1 MMGRTRRLIF
11 GAIRVE
17 KYGHTLFIA
26 MTLAFPRAILLA
38 QQKTPDQAAPVSNY
52 HYDVQDVRLEGM
64 LTERKVYGPPGYGET
79 PSKDERTTILILKLA
94 HAITVEPLADA
105 KAKDSPN
112 LDIARNL
119 REVQLFVGR
128 SQTAEARKL
137 LGKTV
142 VAAGTLN
149 EAVAPSQYTR
159 VWLDTKTLVPK
170 PTGRTH

>member
-1 MMGRTRRLIF
+1 MGHTSRLVF
-11 GAIRVE
+11 GAIRAG
-17 KYGHTLFIA
+17 KHGQILFIVL
-26 MTLAFPRAILLA
+26 TLAFPRAILLA
-38 QQKTPDQAAPVSNY
+38 QQKAPDQAAPVSNY
-52 HYDVQDVRLEGM
+52 HYDVQDVRLEGT

-94 HAITVEPLADA
+94 HAITVEPLA
-105 KAKDSPN
+105 KDSPS
-112 LDIARNL
+112 LDIARNI

-149 EAVAPSQYTR
+149 EAVAPSQYTK

-170 PTGRTH
+170 PTITTH